1 MAAKMTV
8 QQALQSIS
16 RQHFV
21 ELNQHTRVQGHSIPP
36 QNRVEQILNSL
47 HLKPSDRVLQIGTGA
62 GYLTALISRMVD
74 QIITIEQSQILA
86 DAAQK
91 RFAKLKLENICL
103 LHGDGSQGAADK
115 GPFEIILVA
124 SPKVTERQLLLSQL
138 SAKGRLI
145 AVEEDEYLTPI
156 LVEYQTG
163 ASGNTRRTELGPLEQ
178 NFDTGAIM
186 LDLGVLNETLLQQA
200 RQRAR
205 KENKPLIEVLRKLV
219 DIEEI
224 DLYRALATQ
233 SEMAF
238 KDLEDLI
245 PVADPGFFGSFSRSF
260 LDTLHLIPLSKT
272 DKTMLV
278 ATFDPEADTT
288 NLQPLYSNLKINKVL
303 VTPTDFR
310 RLWSMLEICLQ
321 GELKQLKSFKQE
333 QKNSEQDLLNKQKS
347 EVEAHLI
354 ALLDALLLDAVSERA
369 SDIHLEQYNQRV
381 RIRFRIDGEL
391 RDISHYQLSPQEA
404 RGLVNVIKIRAELNI
419 AEKRLPQGGRSHMQ
433 VGHVSYDL
441 RVQVQPSLHGEDVVI
456 RLLPQNEQLIGIEE
470 LGLSPRIAKSYQ
482 RLLDNPAGLILVVG
496 PTGSGK
502 STTLYAGLQLLANDG
517 RRKVITAEDPVEYS
531 INNIQQT
538 QIRPEIDF
546 HFSDAMRSFVRQD
559 PDVILVGEIRDHETA
574 EEALRASQTGHVVLS
589 TLHCNDATDA
599 LQRLYDL
606 HVHPNSIASELL
618 AVIAQRLAKRICPQC
633 RQQVEP
639 DPAIIAELFPLG
651 VPDNFKCFEGMGCNH
666 CDQRGTKGRI
676 GVVEYMQ
683 VNTDIRNAISQQQ
696 PILELRETALDSG
709 LLTMRDSA
717 LDHVIQGVIPL
728 SELPRI
734 LPAERMAP
742 EQRGHFGR
750 QVK

>member
-1 MAAKMTV
+1 M
-8 QQALQSIS
+8 
-16 RQHFV
+16 
-21 ELNQHTRVQGHSIPP
+21 
-36 QNRVEQILNSL
+36 
-47 HLKPSDRVLQIGTGA
+47 
-62 GYLTALISRMVD
+62 
-74 QIITIEQSQILA
+74 
-86 DAAQK
+86 
-91 RFAKLKLENICL
+91 
-103 LHGDGSQGAADK
+103 
-115 GPFEIILVA
+115 
-124 SPKVTERQLLLSQL
+124 
-138 SAKGRLI
+138 
-145 AVEEDEYLTPI
+145 
-156 LVEYQTG
+156 
-163 ASGNTRRTELGPLEQ
+163 
-178 NFDTGAIM
+178 
-186 LDLGVLNETLLQQA
+186 
-200 RQRAR
+200 
-205 KENKPLIEVLRKLV
+205 
-219 DIEEI
+219 
-224 DLYRALATQ
+224 
-233 SEMAF
+233 
-238 KDLEDLI
+238 
-245 PVADPGFFGSFSRSF
+245 
-260 LDTLHLIPLSKT
+260 IPLSKT
-272 DKTMLV
+272 DKTILV

-288 NLQPLYSNLKINKVL
+288 NLQPLYSNLKIDKVL

-310 RLWSMLEICLQ
+310 RLWSMLELCLQ
-321 GELKQLKSFKQE
+321 GELKQLKSYKESSQD
-333 QKNSEQDLLNKQKS
+333 KDKDLLNKQKS

-354 ALLDALLLDAVSERA
+354 SLLDALLLDAVSERA
-369 SDIHLEQYNQRV
+369 SDIHIEQYNHRV

-391 RDISHYQLSPQEA
+391 RDISHYQLSTQEA
-404 RGLVNVIKIRAELNI
+404 RGLVNVIKIRSELNI
-419 AEKRLPQGGRSHMQ
+419 AEKRLPQGGRSRMQ
-433 VGHVSYDL
+433 VGNISYDL

-470 LGLSPRIAKSYQ
+470 LGLSPRIAKSYK

-606 HVHPNSIASELL
+606 HVHQNSIASELL
-618 AVIAQRLAKRICPQC
+618 AVIAQRLAKRICPHC
-633 RQQVEP
+633 RQKVEP
-639 DPAIIAELFPLG
+639 DPDIVAELFPLG
-651 VPDNFKCFEGMGCNH
+651 VPDNFQCFEGKGCNH
-666 CDQRGTKGRI
+666 CDQRGTKGRV

-683 VNTDIRNAISQQQ
+683 VNTDIRNAISQRQ

-717 LDHVIQGVIPL
+717 LDHVIQGIIPL

-750 QVK
+750 QV